1 MRKTPLSTEIE
12 YKETA
17 EEINQQFSYTRIIII
32 IILTL
37 SLSGYLIYSSW
48 DKEAFNK
55 ITWTSQS
62 GFWIFCGF
70 VLIVFRHIGYM
81 FRLRLIT
88 DKKLS
93 WWQSF
98 HVITLWEFSSAVTP
112 STVGGAAI
120 AIYFLKKEKL
130 SLGKSA
136 ATSMLTIFLDQAFLA
151 IAGILFFLLLGGTKM
166 FAANAACRTQS
177 DLPLMGMFHNMQTI
191 YFVGYVFFLI
201 IILLLAYG
209 LFINAKA
216 LKNFITSFF
225 SLPFLKKWKQ
235 DAVQTG
241 NDIILTSD
249 ELKTK
254 DRKFWRN
261 AFLSTGFTWVSFFL
275 IPFCIIMAFFN
286 PALTDLP
293 VIFSRMFAI
302 WMIMLLPISPGG
314 AGIAELT
321 FSAMMC
327 DFTDPALVATLALV
341 WRFIS
346 YFPYLIIGVFILP
359 RWINRVYRK

>member
-1 MRKTPLSTEIE
+1 MPEKLPNPEIE
-12 YKETA
+12 ENKPDKE
-17 EEINQQFSYTRIIII
+17 IHQQFSYSRILII

-37 SLSGYLIYSSW
+37 ALSGYLIYSSW
-48 DKEAFNK
+48 NKEAFNK

-70 VLIVFRHIGYM
+70 LLIVFRHLGYM
-81 FRLRLIT
+81 YRLRLIT

-93 WWQSF
+93 WGQSF
-98 HVITLWEFSSAVTP
+98 HVITLWEFSSAITP
-112 STVGGAAI
+112 STVGGAAV
-120 AIYFLKKEKL
+120 AIYFMKKEKL

-136 ATSMLTIFLDQAFLA
+136 ATSMLTIFLDQVFLA
-151 IAGILFFLLLGGTKM
+151 VAGILFFVLVGGTKM
-166 FAANAACRTQS
+166 FATDAACRSQS
-177 DLPLMGMFHNMQTI
+177 SLPLMGMFHNMQTV
-191 YFVGYVFFLI
+191 YFAGYFLFLL

-209 LFINAKA
+209 LFINARS
-216 LKNFITSFF
+216 LKTFITRVF
-225 SLPFLKKWKQ
+225 SLPVLKRWKH

-241 NDIILTSD
+241 DDIILTSE

-261 AFLSTGFTWVSFFL
+261 ALLSTTLTWTSFFL
-275 IPFCIIMAFFN
+275 IPFCIIMAFFH
-286 PALTDLP
+286 PTLADLP
-293 VIFSRMFAI
+293 IIFSRMFAI

-314 AGIAELT
+314 AGVAELT

-341 WRFIS
+341 WRLIS
-346 YFPYLIIGVFILP
+346 YFPYLIAGVFILP
-359 RWINRVYRK
+359 RWVNRVYR